1 MADYNIN
8 RDSPIPVYYQVA
20 TDIKSRIIHEEW
32 EVGGQIASENELV
45 IQYGISRVTLRQA
58 LAELEKDGIIKRYR
72 GKGAFVN
79 ENPNQFLHQLNYSLV
94 TGNYELDDKQSL
106 QAEVLEIVK
115 ISTPYN
121 VVAESLKLAP
131 DSAALYFKRLFFLDE
146 KPIAIGKSWLPYDMV
161 PGLEN
166 EGLLQNSLSK
176 TMAERYHLNVTHVD
190 DVLETVRPTLNER
203 QLLEATYDTPLILIK
218 GVSYLDDGRPLE
230 YSNTLW
236 LGDRVRFHI
245 SFTKSEGRFIMHSM

>member
-1 MADYNIN
+1 MADYSIN

-94 TGNYELDDKQSL
+94 TGNYELNDKQSL

-115 ISTPYN
+115 IRTPYN
-121 VVAESLKLAP
+121 VVAESLKLTP
-131 DSAALYFKRLFFLDE
+131 DRAALYFKRLFFLDE

-161 PGLEN
+161 PGLED

-176 TMAERYHLNVTHVD
+176 TMTERYHLNVTHVD

-203 QLLEATYDTPLILIK
+203 KLLEATYDTPLILIK

-245 SFTKSEGRFIMHSM
+245 SFTKSEGHFIMHSM